1 MPLDLGFGNISH
13 KVIFEL
19 AGRFEILGTA
29 MGTLL
34 RTDVVFGEYGPWWR
48 LRSKRPRVLA
58 VFLAT
63 PVRAGRFG
71 LFRFLVRASRD
82 LWAFLLGEGRF
93 PRHSHLSPEDPRFG
107 VVAAFLGV
115 LLALVNLLE
124 FVLPLLQPTPQLSV
138 FRFQLGDPLLQGA
151 HESRDG
157 GLGFRWDGFPDRF
170 RDCSW
175 RNHTNLYEGAV
186 QRVRPRNGHDC
197 PKSATRERRTA

>member
-1 MPLDLGFGNISH
+1 MRAREFQVPAALAGLLTTTTAVDMAAVAMPLDLGFGEISH

-19 AGRFEILGTA
+19 AGRFEIRCTA

-34 RTDVVFGEYGPWWR
+34 RTDVVFGEFGPWWR
-48 LRSKRPRVLA
+48 LRSKGPRVLA

-63 PVRAGRFG
+63 PVRAGR
-71 LFRFLVRASRD
+71 S
-82 LWAFLLGEGRF
+82 
-93 PRHSHLSPEDPRFG
+93 G
-107 VVAAFLGV
+107 VVAAFLCV

-124 FVLPLLQPTPQLSV
+124 FVLQLLPPTPQFSV

-157 GLGFRWDGFPDRF
+157 GLGFRWDGFPDRL
-170 RDCSW
+170 RDCSC
-175 RNHTNLYEGAV
+175 RNHTNRYEGTV